1 MPAQRA
7 PPEQDRRKPRDE
19 ECGGLDR
26 DVRLVAAVG
35 ELEAGDGDH
44 EKRREDPQSDG
55 AGDDPPAPIYE
66 SATRYPIWVRSRRE
80 CSFYSHVSVVD
91 ATFDLRGDSGSALD
105 SDSEI
110 SVLLAEDHALFRQ
123 GLRELLDTAGLSVIG
138 EASDGISAVR
148 LARELRPDVVVMD
161 LNMPRMDGIDATSE
175 IMKSEHPPV
184 VLVLTVSTTNDDVLD
199 AIAAGAA
206 GYLLKDAAAEEI
218 VNAVRTASSGSSPL
232 SPTIAGAVVRRVR
245 EQSTATDQPDDLLAL
260 SECEREILRLVA
272 QGRDNTEI
280 AQELYLSPSTVKNH
294 VSSILEKLGVDSRV
308 QAAVRAA
315 RAGIV

>member
-1 MPAQRA
+1 
-7 PPEQDRRKPRDE
+7 
-19 ECGGLDR
+19 
-26 DVRLVAAVG
+26 
-35 ELEAGDGDH
+35 
-44 EKRREDPQSDG
+44 
-55 AGDDPPAPIYE
+55 
-66 SATRYPIWVRSRRE
+66 
-80 CSFYSHVSVVD
+80 
-91 ATFDLRGDSGSALD
+91 LD

-123 GLRELLDTAGLSVIG
+123 GLRELLTTAGLSVIG
-138 EASDGISAVR
+138 EASDGINAVR
-148 LARELRPDVVVMD
+148 LARELRPDVVVMN

-175 IMKSEHPPV
+175 IMKSEQPPI

-199 AIAAGAA
+199 AIAAGAS
-206 GYLLKDAAAEEI
+206 GYLLKDAAADEI
-218 VNAVRTASSGSSPL
+218 VNAVRSANAGGSTL

-245 EQSTATDQPDDLLAL
+245 EHSSNVEQPEALLAL
-260 SECEREILRLVA
+260 SDRETEILRLVA

>member
-1 MPAQRA
+1 
-7 PPEQDRRKPRDE
+7 
-19 ECGGLDR
+19 L
-26 DVRLVAAVG
+26 
-35 ELEAGDGDH
+35 
-44 EKRREDPQSDG
+44 
-55 AGDDPPAPIYE
+55 
-66 SATRYPIWVRSRRE
+66 SAE
-80 CSFYSHVSVVD
+80 
-91 ATFDLRGDSGSALD
+91 
-105 SDSEI
+105 SEI
-110 SVLLAEDHALFRQ
+110 RVLLAEDHALFRQ
-123 GLRELLDTAGLSVIG
+123 GLRELLRAAGLEVVG
-138 EASDGISAVR
+138 EASDGVNAVR

-175 IMKSEHPPV
+175 ILKADNPPV
-184 VLVLTVSTTNDDVLD
+184 VLVLTVSTTGDDVLD

-206 GYLLKDAAAEEI
+206 GYLLKDAEAAEI
-218 VNAVRTASSGSSPL
+218 VNGVRNASAGRSPL

-245 EQSTATDQPDDLLAL
+245 EQTVTIEQPEDLLAL
-260 SECEREILRLVA
+260 SARETEILRLVA

>member
-1 MPAQRA
+1 
-7 PPEQDRRKPRDE
+7 
-19 ECGGLDR
+19 
-26 DVRLVAAVG
+26 
-35 ELEAGDGDH
+35 
-44 EKRREDPQSDG
+44 
-55 AGDDPPAPIYE
+55 
-66 SATRYPIWVRSRRE
+66 
-80 CSFYSHVSVVD
+80 
-91 ATFDLRGDSGSALD
+91 LD

-123 GLRELLDTAGLSVIG
+123 GLRELLTTAGLSVIG
-138 EASDGISAVR
+138 EASDGINAVR

-175 IMKSEHPPV
+175 IMKSEQPPI

-199 AIAAGAA
+199 AIAAGAS
-206 GYLLKDAAAEEI
+206 GYLLKDAAADEI
-218 VNAVRTASSGSSPL
+218 VNAVRNASAGGSTL

-245 EQSTATDQPDDLLAL
+245 EHSSNVEQPEALLAL
-260 SECEREILRLVA
+260 SDREAEILRLVA

>member
-1 MPAQRA
+1 M
-7 PPEQDRRKPRDE
+7 
-19 ECGGLDR
+19 
-26 DVRLVAAVG
+26 
-35 ELEAGDGDH
+35 
-44 EKRREDPQSDG
+44 
-55 AGDDPPAPIYE
+55 
-66 SATRYPIWVRSRRE
+66 
-80 CSFYSHVSVVD
+80 
-91 ATFDLRGDSGSALD
+91 D

-123 GLRELLDTAGLSVIG
+123 GLRELLDTAGISVIG
-138 EASDGISAVR
+138 EASDGINAVR
-148 LARELRPDVVVMD
+148 LVRELRPNVVVMD

-175 IMKSEHPPV
+175 IMKLEQPPV

-206 GYLLKDAAAEEI
+206 GYLLKDAAADEI
-218 VNAVRTASSGSSPL
+218 VNAVQSASRGSSPL

-260 SECEREILRLVA
+260 SEREREILRLVA